1 MKQKSRTL
9 RGCLRCVDL
18 FGKCLMFF
26 DLNGEM
32 VKKKKKKKKVTI
44 TVASY
49 ITLEVKTAS

>member
-9 RGCLRCVDL
+9 RGCLRYVDS

-32 VKKKKKKKKVTI
+32 VKKKKVTI
-44 TVASY
+44 TVRSY

>member
-9 RGCLRCVDL
+9 RGCLRYVDS

-32 VKKKKKKKKVTI
+32 VKKKKKKKVTI
-44 TVASY
+44 TLRSY

>member
-9 RGCLRCVDL
+9 RGCLRYVDS

-32 VKKKKKKKKVTI
+32 VKKKKKSHHHREK
-44 TVASY
+44 
-49 ITLEVKTAS
+49 LHHFGG